1 MEIKPEW
8 IGIAAGV
15 LTSCSLLPPLIKLI
29 KDKKPEEVPVGMLV
43 VLLGGLSLWIYYGI
57 LRTDWPIIITNCF
70 SLLQNITM
78 ISLRQVYKNK
88 TKNHEKKSALKVGPD
103 V

>member
-1 MEIKPEW
+1 MDWIEPKW

-29 KDKKPEEVPVGMLV
+29 KKKEPEEVPVGMLV
-43 VLLGGLSLWIYYGI
+43 VLLGGLGLWTYYGI
-57 LRTDWPIIITNCF
+57 LKTDWPIIITNCF

-78 ISLRQVYKNK
+78 LILTQIYKNRK
-88 TKNHEKKSALKVGPD
+88 TTRE
-103 V
+103 

>member
-1 MEIKPEW
+1 MEIDAKW

-29 KDKKPEEVPVGMLV
+29 RNKEPEQVPIGMLI

-57 LRTDWPIIITNCF
+57 LKTDWPIILTNCF

-78 ISLRQVYKNK
+78 ITLRQIYKKQNK
-88 TKNHEKKSALKVGPD
+88 
-103 V
+103 